1 VRRGSNITVGPLDEH
16 AGNRQNRSSSMKY
29 RLLEKIGSGGMAE
42 VFRAV
47 GEGPEGFERPFV
59 IKRIHPRLSE
69 APEFIRM
76 FVDEARLSARLVHPN
91 IVQVFEFVYQ
101 DGGYYIVME
110 PVDGVDMGRVFRRT
124 ERRNERLSPLFF
136 AEVARQVCRGLEFA
150 HALTRAD
157 GQPVGV
163 IHRDVTPPNIM
174 VDWNGTVK
182 IVDFGIARAMQ
193 DLQTHAAD
201 AGTIKGKMSYV
212 APEQLD
218 GRVADARSDVFSL
231 AVVLHELLS
240 GQRLFLG
247 DNDLETLK
255 LVRDMPIDPP
265 SRRNPAVKAALDAI
279 VMRGLERD
287 PSKRYQSARE
297 MGDDL
302 EEFVVRRQFST
313 RALAETARELFPAG
327 AADEPDAVPAVPRA
341 GDPRE
346 APGSVGQPD
355 AVVVLDGAAERRR
368 RPTPQPPVPPPPP
381 PAAGAVVR
389 PAGRPPSGPIAVP
402 PPSGFRLSVAASF
415 ALVGVCVFAILG
427 TLFVALT
434 VHRAVPA
441 GDLAATSSVRA
452 GAGAGA
458 DPGAGAGDRPP
469 AALATTVKV
478 ALDSVPQGATV
489 TLANAGPDAA
499 TPLGQTPLVLPLA
512 RGEAPVDLVLSKPGF
527 VPLAF
532 RVIANRDKDATATLE
547 RETAPVVAAVTTT
560 EDAPRPKH
568 RRAARA
574 AALAAARAEAAAAA
588 APAAPA
594 AAPPPPAR
602 PAAQATAPVPRAA
615 LPAVAPARPVA
626 LVPATTS
633 RR

>member
-1 VRRGSNITVGPLDEH
+1 
-16 AGNRQNRSSSMKY
+16 MKY

-76 FVDEARLSARLVHPN
+76 FVDEARISARLVHPN
-91 IVQVFEFVYQ
+91 IVQVFEFVYE

-110 PVDGVDMGRVFRRT
+110 PVDGVDMGRVFRRMA
-124 ERRNERLSPLFF
+124 RRQEKPSPLFF

-163 IHRDVTPPNIM
+163 VHRDVTPPNIM

-193 DLQTHAAD
+193 DLQKHAAE

-212 APEQLD
+212 APEQLE

-265 SRRNPAVKAALDAI
+265 SKRNPAVKAALDAI
-279 VMRGLERD
+279 VLRGLARD
-287 PSKRYQSARE
+287 PASRYQSARE
-297 MGDDL
+297 MGDEL

-313 RALAETARELFPAG
+313 RALAETARELFPVG
-327 AADEPDAVPAVPRA
+327 GADEPEVMPDAPRE

-346 APGSVGQPD
+346 APGSLGQPG
-355 AVVVLDGAAERRR
+355 AVTVLEGAAQRRR
-368 RPTPQPPVPPPPP
+368 RPTPVPPPPP
-381 PAAGAVVR
+381 PAAEAVVR
-389 PAGRPPSGPIAVP
+389 PATASASGRIAVP
-402 PPSGFRLSVAASF
+402 PRSGFRLSVAASF
-415 ALVGVCVFAILG
+415 ALVGVCLSAVLA

-434 VHRAVPA
+434 VRRDVPA
-441 GDLAATSSVRA
+441 KELAADSPA
-452 GAGAGA
+452 GARGEGAPA
-458 DPGAGAGDRPP
+458 PSAGAGDPP
-469 AALATTVKV
+469 AGALPRTVQV

-489 TLANAGPDAA
+489 ALGHVAGSEDAA
-499 TPLGQTPLVLPLA
+499 PLGQTPLVLPLA
-512 RGEAPVDLVLSKPGF
+512 RGEGPVELVLTKPGF
-527 VPLAF
+527 VPLSF
-532 RVIANRDKDATATLE
+532 RVIANRDKDATVVLE
-547 RETAPVVAAVTTT
+547 RETPSLVATATTT
-560 EDAPRPKH
+560 EETPRSK
-568 RRAARA
+568 RRRSARAAARA
-574 AALAAARAEAAAAA
+574 AALAETSAGA
-588 APAAPA
+588 APSAPV
-594 AAPPPPAR
+594 AAPPPPGR
-602 PAAQATAPVPRAA
+602 SVAQAATPAPRGA
-615 LPAVAPARPVA
+615 LPATPERPVA
-626 LVPATTS
+626 LVPAS
-633 RR
+633 ASHR